1 MKWKYLLATAA
12 LTGIVATGVHY
23 RRELGAVLSGTA
35 LSSGKEPSAPFA
47 GASPPD
53 LHAVIQQI
61 YQQSRPS
68 TPKDFQEQF
77 RKLKEDTVVFIQGHA
92 QDILAGNY
100 DQDAGKLNRFLYHFF
115 ERLEQ
120 SGAEEF
126 QRFYGQVGQKV
137 NESLL
142 QLRREV
148 CQGELNDFA
157 RDLDALL
164 DKYLTS
170 ATQQQRASA
179 RALSSLEGMG
189 QEELVAIA
197 REAHLRLNEE
207 GYQKMLK
214 QQSLEFWQEKLKL
227 AYGVDL
233 LPEKKPNP

>member
-1 MKWKYLLATAA
+1 MATAA
-12 LTGIVATGVHY
+12 LTGIIATGVHY
-23 RRELGAVLSGTA
+23 RRELESVFSGTM
-35 LSSGKEPSAPFA
+35 LSSGKESSTPFA
-47 GASPPD
+47 GANPPD
-53 LHAVIQQI
+53 LHAIMQQI

-100 DQDAGKLNRFLYHFF
+100 DQDTGKLNRFLYQFF

-126 QRFYGQVGQKV
+126 QRLYGQVGQKV

-148 CQGELNDFA
+148 CQGELNNFA

-170 ATQQQRASA
+170 TTQQQQASA
-179 RALSSLEGMG
+179 RALSSLKEMG
-189 QEELVAIA
+189 QEELVAIS
-197 REAHLRLNEE
+197 REANLRLNEE

-214 QQSLEFWQEKLKL
+214 QQSLEFWLEKLKL
-227 AYGVDL
+227 AYGVDFSSD
-233 LPEKKPNP
+233 KKPNP